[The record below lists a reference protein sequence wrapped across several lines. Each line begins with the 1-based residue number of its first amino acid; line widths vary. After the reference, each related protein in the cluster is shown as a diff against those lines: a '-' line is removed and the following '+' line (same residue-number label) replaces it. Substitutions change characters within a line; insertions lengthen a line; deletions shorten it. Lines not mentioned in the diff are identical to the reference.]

1 MMRQLTKLAAD
12 RGSNMAKSKSNSKS
26 HAPAQTKPTSTLDL
40 HGFKTEDVPAAVDR
54 FLVHSMKRGLSSV
67 RIMPGKG
74 TGAVRKAVMDYLKLG
89 GYPFRFEKLSATK
102 VNEGVLIV
110 NLD

>member
-1 MMRQLTKLAAD
+1 MTLAAD
-12 RGSNMAKSKSNSKS
+12 RGSGMAKSKSKSKS
-26 HAPAQTKPTSTLDL
+26 NPSSPASAKATATLDL

-54 FLVHSMKRGLSSV
+54 FLVQSMKRGLSLV

-74 TGAVRKAVMDYLKLG
+74 TGAVRKAVMQYLKLG
-89 GYPFRFEKLSATK
+89 GYPFRFEKLNATK
-102 VNEGVLIV
+102 VNEGVLLV